1 MMNASQ
7 SALTPGEP
15 LAPSSLGTAAA
26 TLAACAHPQGST
38 LAVSGDFAAVAAA
51 ATWCAACGALHPGG
65 GLEGAWQAP
74 ALTSGLTK
82 KHFEDLALLLHSI
95 VQLTQLA
102 RAHGSPGGSA
112 SSTPIFLRVRAS
124 LSELSR
130 LPVVRDVGRLEEAI
144 AAMPPSPV
152 RPPSR

>member
-7 SALTPGEP
+7 SALAEP

-26 TLAACAHPQGST
+26 TLATCAHPQGGH
-38 LAVSGDFAAVAAA
+38 LAVSVDFAAVA
-51 ATWCAACGALHPGG
+51 ATWCAACGALHPGDDP
-65 GLEGAWQAP
+65 EGAWQPP

-82 KHFEDLALLLHSI
+82 RHFEELVLLLHAV
-95 VQLTQLA
+95 VQLTQLT
-102 RAHGSPGGSA
+102 RANISPGGSG

-144 AAMPPSPV
+144 AALPSLV
-152 RPPSR
+152 RPQSR